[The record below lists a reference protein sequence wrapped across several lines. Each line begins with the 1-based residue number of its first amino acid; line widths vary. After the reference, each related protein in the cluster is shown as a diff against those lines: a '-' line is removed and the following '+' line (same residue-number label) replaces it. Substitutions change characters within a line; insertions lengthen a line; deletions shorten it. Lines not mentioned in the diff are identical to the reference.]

1 MQQNELL
8 TTNVTKLYR
17 KYLIPTLLGVVSNTL
32 YCLVDVYF
40 IAKGS
45 GNLGLAALNIAMPV
59 FTIYSAIGLLFG
71 VGSATI
77 MSIAEG
83 NKDDETRNK
92 AFTAGLFFMFVLGLV
107 YTIITNLFLKEY
119 SYLLGANQSLLP
131 YVMSYLRPI
140 SLSTI
145 PFIIMYATSLLLRSD
160 HNPKLAMY
168 ALMIGNFSNILLD
181 YLFVMVLDWGIFGAA
196 FATALSPIITTSIAA
211 IHFIKRKNTVHFVKG
226 FLESTLIK
234 RILKN
239 GMGSGLM
246 EISAGS
252 VIIIFNAVIL
262 MISSESYLAAFS
274 IITNIAYVLKGILN
288 GFAQA
293 AQPIISINY
302 GANYTERVKQALKQ
316 SLIYSSIFSILI
328 YIVFLIIPKI
338 VAIPFASN
346 DAQLLNISADGIR
359 IYFSCTIFLS
369 FNIMI
374 MYYYQAI
381 ESGNLAT
388 LLAIL
393 KGFVFIIIAL
403 ICLVPLFDI
412 NGVWLSVTFAEG
424 LCCIVAYYLFNRKQ
438 TKGM

>member
-1 MQQNELL
+1 MHQNELL
-8 TTNVTKLYR
+8 TTNIAKLYR

-77 MSIAEG
+77 MSVAEG
-83 NKDDETRNK
+83 NKDYKTRNK
-92 AFTAGLFFMFVLGLV
+92 AFTTGLFFMFALGLV
-107 YTIITNLFLKEY
+107 YTIITNLFLEDF
-119 SYLLGANQSLLP
+119 SYMLGSNQSLLP

-181 YLFVMVLDWGIFGAA
+181 YIFVIVLDWGIFGAA

-211 IHFIKRKNTVHFVKG
+211 FHFIKAKNTVHFVKD
-226 FLESTLIK
+226 FLDFSLIK
-234 RILKN
+234 RIIKN

-246 EISAGS
+246 EISAGT
-252 VIIIFNAVIL
+252 VIIIFNAMIL
-262 MISSESYLAAFS
+262 MISNESYLAAFS
-274 IITNIAYVLKGILN
+274 IITNIAYVLKGVLN

-293 AQPIISINY
+293 AQPIISINH
-302 GANYTERVKQALKQ
+302 GANNKERVKLAFKQ
-316 SLIYSSIFSILI
+316 SIKYSCIFSIFI
-328 YIVFLIIPKI
+328 YIVFLIAPKAI
-338 VAIPFASN
+338 AIPFASN
-346 DAQLLNISADGIR
+346 DTQLLDISADGIR
-359 IYFSCTIFLS
+359 LYFTCTIFLS

-388 LLAIL
+388 ILAIL

-403 ICLVPLFDI
+403 LCLVPLFNI
-412 NGVWLSVTFAEG
+412 NGVWLSVTLAEG
-424 LCCIVAYYLFNRKQ
+424 LCSIVAYYLYKRKN
-438 TKGM
+438 M

>member
-1 MQQNELL
+1 MEQNELV
-8 TTNVTKLYR
+8 TTNITKLYR
-17 KYLIPTLLGVVSNTL
+17 KYLIPTLIGVVSNTL

-83 NKDDETRNK
+83 NKDSHTRNK
-92 AFTAGLFFMFVLGLV
+92 AFSTGLFFMIALGLL
-107 YTIITNLFLKEY
+107 YTLCTNLFLKEFAY
-119 SYLLGANQSLLP
+119 GLGSSPTLLP
-131 YVMSYLRPI
+131 YVMAYLRPI
-140 SLSTI
+140 CISAI
-145 PFIIMYATSLLLRSD
+145 PFIIMYATSILLRSD

-168 ALMIGNFSNILLD
+168 ALMIGNFANILLD
-181 YLFVMVLDWGIFGAA
+181 YVFVMVFHWGIFGAA

-211 IHFIKRKNTVHFVKG
+211 LHFMKHKNSVHFTKHVMDP
-226 FLESTLIK
+226 SLIK

-239 GMGSGLM
+239 GLGSGLM
-246 EISAGS
+246 EVSAGT

-262 MISSESYLAAFS
+262 MIANESYLAAFS
-274 IITNIAYVLKGILN
+274 IITNIAYVLKGVLN

-302 GANYTERVKQALKQ
+302 GANNKERTKQAFLQTLK
-316 SLIYSSIFSILI
+316 YSSCFSVFI
-328 YIVFLIIPKI
+328 YIVFLIFPEA

-346 DAQLLNISADGIR
+346 DTQLLSISAQAIR

-369 FNIMI
+369 INIMV
-374 MYYYQAI
+374 MYYFQAI
-381 ESGNLAT
+381 ESGNDAT
-388 LLAIL
+388 VLAIL
-393 KGFVFIIIAL
+393 KGFVFIILSL
-403 ICLVPLFDI
+403 ICLVPFFNM
-412 NGVWLSVTFAEG
+412 NGVWISVSVAEAMSV
-424 LCCIVAYYLFNRKQ
+424 LVAWYMMKHNK
-438 TKGM
+438 K

>member
-1 MQQNELL
+1 MHQNELL
-8 TTNVTKLYR
+8 TTNIAKLYR

-77 MSIAEG
+77 MSVAEG
-83 NKDDETRNK
+83 NKDHKTRNK
-92 AFTAGLFFMFVLGLV
+92 AFSAGLFFMFALGLV
-107 YTIITNLFLKEY
+107 YTIITNLFLEDF
-119 SYLLGANQSLLP
+119 SYMLGSNQSLLP

-181 YLFVMVLDWGIFGAA
+181 YIFVIVLDWGIFGAA

-211 IHFIKRKNTVHFVKG
+211 IHFIKHKNTVHFVKD
-226 FLESTLIK
+226 FLDFSLIK
-234 RILKN
+234 RIIKN

-246 EISAGS
+246 EISAGT
-252 VIIIFNAVIL
+252 VIIIFNAMIL
-262 MISSESYLAAFS
+262 MISNESYLAAFS
-274 IITNIAYVLKGILN
+274 IITNIAYVLKGVLN

-293 AQPIISINY
+293 AQPIISINH
-302 GANYTERVKQALKQ
+302 GANNKERVKLAFKQ
-316 SLIYSSIFSILI
+316 SLKYSCIFSIFI
-328 YIVFLIIPKI
+328 YAVFLIAPKAI
-338 VAIPFASN
+338 AIPFASN
-346 DAQLLNISADGIR
+346 DTQLLDISADGIR
-359 IYFSCTIFLS
+359 LYFTCTIFLS

-403 ICLVPLFDI
+403 LCLVPLFNI
-412 NGVWLSVTFAEG
+412 NGVWLSVTLAEG
-424 LCCIVAYYLFNRKQ
+424 LCSIVAYYLYKRKN
-438 TKGM
+438 T

>member
-1 MQQNELL
+1 MHQNELL
-8 TTNVTKLYR
+8 TTSIAKLYR

-77 MSIAEG
+77 MSVAEG
-83 NKDDETRNK
+83 NKDHKTRNK
-92 AFTAGLFFMFVLGLV
+92 AFSAGLFFMFALGLV
-107 YTIITNLFLKEY
+107 YTIITNLFLEDF
-119 SYLLGANQSLLP
+119 SYMLGSNQSLLP

-181 YLFVMVLDWGIFGAA
+181 YIFVIVLDWGIFGAA

-211 IHFIKRKNTVHFVKG
+211 IHFIKRKNTVHFVKD
-226 FLESTLIK
+226 FLDFSLIK
-234 RILKN
+234 RIIKN

-246 EISAGS
+246 EISAGT
-252 VIIIFNAVIL
+252 VIIIFNAMIL
-262 MISSESYLAAFS
+262 MISNESYLAAFS
-274 IITNIAYVLKGILN
+274 IITNIAYVLKGVLN

-293 AQPIISINY
+293 AQPIISINH
-302 GANYTERVKQALKQ
+302 GANNKERVKLAFKQ
-316 SLIYSSIFSILI
+316 SLKYSCIFSIFI
-328 YIVFLIIPKI
+328 YAIFLIAPKAI
-338 VAIPFASN
+338 AIPFASN
-346 DAQLLNISADGIR
+346 DTQLLDISADGIR
-359 IYFSCTIFLS
+359 LYFTCTIFLS

-403 ICLVPLFDI
+403 LCLVPLFNI
-412 NGVWLSVTFAEG
+412 NGVWLSVTLAEG
-424 LCCIVAYYLFNRKQ
+424 LCSIVAYYLYKRKN
-438 TKGM
+438 T